1 MPNTQRVPDPGSNHL
16 GGTAGRAPVE
26 SPAPLD
32 VHLLGGFRVAISG
45 KALPDAAWRQK
56 RAAAIVKLLALEPT
70 HRLHR
75 DHVTEALWPDV
86 DPDAAG
92 NNLRVFL
99 HYARRELESVGAPP
113 ATFLARDGEDLLLG
127 PSELIRVDVDRF
139 EEALD
144 RAWRTPDPEASQAA
158 LDRYHGD
165 LLPEDPY
172 EDWVADRRVTL
183 RTSYLTLLSRLAE
196 LHEQRAELG
205 QAINVLQRLLAAEPL
220 DEAAHAALI
229 RLLALTGRQR
239 QALQQYENLVLLLE
253 RELGVDPEP
262 ATRELLAA
270 IRDGRFPTTTQALE
284 PPATSEHPTPASR
297 MRGLPAEVDEL
308 IGRHREEAELRRL
321 LATTRLLTLT
331 GPGGVGKTRLALAV
345 AHAVAAAFPDGV
357 CVVDLAPLDEPALV
371 LPTIARALG
380 VRDAAERPLL
390 ETVKEQL
397 GEQDV
402 LLVVDNMER
411 VAAAA
416 PVVAE
421 LLAACPHLKA
431 LITSRIRLR
440 LRGEQEYPVQPLALP
455 DSQVIPGDE
464 RRYALAAT
472 SLTDVPAVA
481 LFVRRARAARPDF
494 ALTEA
499 SAAAV
504 VEICRRLDGLPLAIE
519 LAAARVRLLQ
529 PAELVE
535 RLERPLE
542 VLTGGPRDAPDRQ
555 QTLRATIAWSHDLL
569 NPEEQVLF
577 ARLSVFA
584 GGCTLEAIETLHG
597 GKDPAASTGLWTSS
611 PDRLAVTTG
620 HSVFDLVASLID
632 QSLLRQTEGTVGAP
646 RLSMLETIREYAREQ
661 LEASGEA
668 QAVRRRHAA
677 LFLALAEAAAPE
689 LTGPDQ
695 AIWLDR
701 LESEHDNLRR
711 ALTTFQE
718 VGDAAS
724 QLRLAGA
731 LWRFWWHRGFLSEG
745 RRWLERALTDAAG
758 AASPIRATAL
768 DGAGA
773 LAEAQG
779 DLATAIV
786 HHEAALALWREIGD
800 RRGVARSLTDLGIVA
815 DKMGD
820 PERATQL
827 YEDAL
832 VLAREEDDRPRI
844 AACLANLGF
853 VSLDQGNHQRAAACF
868 KESLGLFR
876 DLEDQRNLTYVLGGL
891 GGLAFL
897 EGDYHG
903 AAAIQEEVLR
913 HLRELGDRQ
922 GIADTLA
929 DLGHAVQRQGDLDRA
944 WEIYSEG
951 LDLYRELADPSGAA
965 FVLTHLGRLAHLR
978 GDAAR
983 AEDLLRASLQAGW
996 QLGEKATVTEAIEG
1010 LAGVACDRGE
1020 AVQCARLLG
1029 MAEAL
1034 RETTGIPLP
1043 AIHEPEIERY
1053 VKTAR
1058 DALGEATFAAARGE
1072 GRSLGPEQVVA
1083 ALTAGSAG

>member
-1 MPNTQRVPDPGSNHL
+1 MQRVPAPGSGYP

-26 SPAPLD
+26 APAPLD
-32 VHLLGGFRVAISG
+32 VHLLGGFRVVING
-45 KALPDAAWRQK
+45 KVLPDAAWRQK
-56 RAAAIVKLLALEPT
+56 RAAAIVKILALAPS

-75 DHVTEALWPDV
+75 DQVTETLWPDV
-86 DPDAAG
+86 DPHAAG

-99 HYARRELESVGAPP
+99 HYARRELEGVGAPP

-127 PSELIRVDVDRF
+127 PSELVRVDVDLF
-139 EEALD
+139 EEALSL
-144 RAWRTPDPEASQAA
+144 AWRGPDPGASQAA
-158 LDRYHGD
+158 LDRYPGD

-183 RTSYLTLLSRLAE
+183 RTSYLTLLSRVAQ

-205 QAINVLQRLLAAEPL
+205 QAINALQRLLAAEPL

-239 QALQQYENLVLLLE
+239 QALQQYENLVVLLN

-262 ATRELLAA
+262 ATRELIGA
-270 IRDGRFPTTTQALE
+270 IRNDRFPSMTQALE
-284 PPATSEHPTPASR
+284 PPATVQHPAPDAR
-297 MRGLPAEVDEL
+297 LRGLPAPVDDV
-308 IGRHREEAELRRL
+308 IGREREEAELRRL

-331 GPGGVGKTRLALAV
+331 GPGGVGKTRLALAA
-345 AHAVAAAFPDGV
+345 AHAVAASFPDGV

-371 LPTIARALG
+371 LPEIARALG
-380 VRDAAERPLL
+380 VRDAAEQPLL

-397 GEQDV
+397 GEQGV

-411 VAAAA
+411 VSAAA

-455 DSQVIPGDE
+455 DFQVTPGAE
-464 RRYALAAT
+464 HRYALPAT

-529 PAELVE
+529 PEELVA

-569 NPEEQVLF
+569 SPKERVLF
-577 ARLSVFA
+577 AWLSVFA
-584 GGCTLEAIETLHG
+584 GGCTLEAMETLHG
-597 GKDPAASTGLWTSS
+597 EKDSAAATGPWKAST
-611 PDRLAVTTG
+611 DRIAVTTE

-632 QSLLRQTEGTVGAP
+632 QSLLRQTEAADGTP
-646 RLSMLETIREYAREQ
+646 RLRMLETIREYAREQ

-668 QAVRRRHAA
+668 KAVRRRHAA
-677 LFLALAEAAAPE
+677 LFLAVAEAAAPE

-695 AIWLDR
+695 VIWLDR
-701 LESEHDNLRR
+701 LEIDHDNLRR
-711 ALTTFQE
+711 ALSTFHE
-718 VGDAAS
+718 VDDAVS

-745 RRWLERALTDAAG
+745 RSWLERALVDGAG
-758 AASPIRATAL
+758 AGIPIRATAL

-779 DLATAIV
+779 DLGMAIV

-832 VLAREEDDRPRI
+832 VLAREENDLPRM

-853 VSLDQGNHQRAAACF
+853 VSLDQGHHERAATCF
-868 KESLGLFR
+868 KESLALFR
-876 DLEDQRNLTYVLGGL
+876 DLEDQRNVTYVLGGL
-891 GGLAFL
+891 GGLMFL
-897 EGDYHG
+897 EGDYQG
-903 AAAIQEEVLR
+903 AAALQEEVLR
-913 HLRELGDRQ
+913 HLRGLGDRQ

-951 LDLYRELADPSGAA
+951 LEVYRELGDRSGTA

-978 GDAAR
+978 GDATR
-983 AEDLLRASLQAGW
+983 AETLLHESLKVGW
-996 QLGEKATVTEAIEG
+996 QLGERSTVTEGIEG

-1020 AVQCARLLG
+1020 AVHCARLLG
-1029 MAEAL
+1029 VAEAL

-1043 AIHEPEIERY
+1043 AVHEPEIERY
-1053 VKTAR
+1053 VTTAR
-1058 DALGEATFAAARGE
+1058 AALGEATFAAARGE

-1083 ALTAGSAG
+1083 AIAAGSAD

>member
-1 MPNTQRVPDPGSNHL
+1 
-16 GGTAGRAPVE
+16 VE
-26 SPAPLD
+26 APAPLD
-32 VHLLGGFRVAISG
+32 IHLLGGFRVVIDGNAM
-45 KALPDAAWRQK
+45 PDGAWRQK

-75 DHVTEALWPDV
+75 DHVTETLWPDV
-86 DPDAAG
+86 DPDVAA

-99 HYARRELESVGAPP
+99 HYARRGLEAAGAPR
-113 ATFLARDGEDLLLG
+113 ATFLVRDGEDLLLG
-127 PSELIRVDVDRF
+127 PSQLVRVDVDLF
-139 EEALD
+139 EVALD
-144 RAWRTPDPEASQAA
+144 RAWRRSDPGAAQAA

-172 EDWVADRRVTL
+172 EDWLADRRATL
-183 RTSYLTLLSRLAE
+183 RTSYLTLLSRLAQ
-196 LHEQRAELG
+196 LHEQRSEFG
-205 QAINVLQRLLAAEPL
+205 EAINALQRLLATEPL
-220 DEAAHAALI
+220 DEVAHTTLI
-229 RLLALTGRQR
+229 RLLALTGRRR
-239 QALQQYENLVLLLE
+239 QALQQYNTLVVLLD
-253 RELGVDPEP
+253 RELGVEPEP
-262 ATRELLAA
+262 ATRELIGA
-270 IRDGRFPTTTQALE
+270 IRDGRFPAATQPLE
-284 PPATSEHPTPASR
+284 PAATIAHPTPAPR
-297 MRGLPAEVDEL
+297 LRGLPAPVDDV
-308 IGRHREEAELRRL
+308 IGREREEAELRRL
-321 LATTRLLTLT
+321 LATTRLVTLT
-331 GPGGVGKTRLALAV
+331 GPGGVGKTRLAVAL
-345 AHAVAAAFPDGV
+345 AHAAATAFPDGAH
-357 CVVDLAPLDEPALV
+357 VVDLAPIDEPALV
-371 LPTIARALG
+371 LPEIARALG
-380 VRDAAERPLL
+380 VRDVARQPLL
-390 ETVKEQL
+390 ETVKQQL
-397 GEQDV
+397 GEQRV

-411 VAAAA
+411 VASAA
-416 PVVAE
+416 PVIAE
-421 LLAACPHLKA
+421 LLASCPYLKA

-455 DSQVIPGDE
+455 DVHATSGDE
-464 RRYALAAT
+464 REYALPAT

-499 SAAAV
+499 NAAAV
-504 VEICRRLDGLPLAIE
+504 IAICRRLDGLPLAIE
-519 LAAARVRLLQ
+519 LGAARVRLL
-529 PAELVE
+529 PPSELAE

-542 VLTGGPRDAPDRQ
+542 VLTGGPRDAPNRQ
-555 QTLRATIAWSHDLL
+555 QTLRATIAWSYDLL

-577 ARLSVFA
+577 ACLSVFA
-584 GGCTLEAIETLHG
+584 GGCTLEAIETLVG
-597 GKDPAASTGLWTSS
+597 DLDSDAGAGLWASSSDRWVVTS
-611 PDRLAVTTG
+611 G
-620 HSVFDLVASLID
+620 HSVFDLVASLVD
-632 QSLLRQTEGTVGAP
+632 QSLLRQTEGTLGTP

-661 LEASGEA
+661 LETSGEA
-668 QAVRRRHAA
+668 EAVRHRHAA
-677 LFLALAEAAAPE
+677 HFLALAEAAAPE

-695 AIWLDR
+695 GIWLDR
-701 LESEHDNLRR
+701 LESEHDNFRR

-718 VGDAAS
+718 AGDAVA

-731 LWRFWWHRGFLSEG
+731 LWRFWWQRGFLSEG
-745 RRWLERALTDAAG
+745 RRWLERALADGAG
-758 AASPIRATAL
+758 VEIPIHATAL

-779 DLATAIV
+779 DLSMAIV
-786 HHEAALALWREIGD
+786 HHEAALNLWRQIGD
-800 RRGVARSLTDLGIVA
+800 QRGVARSLTDLGIVA

-876 DLEDQRNLTYVLGGL
+876 DLEDQRNLSYVLGGL

-897 EGDYHG
+897 EGDYRG
-903 AAAIQEEVLR
+903 AVAIQEEVLR

-944 WEIYSEG
+944 WELYSQG
-951 LDLYRELADPSGAA
+951 LDLYRDLADPSGAA

-983 AEDLLRASLQAGW
+983 AETLLHESLEAGW
-996 QLGEKATVTEAIEG
+996 RLGEKATVTEAIEG

-1020 AVQCARLLG
+1020 ATQCARLLG
-1029 MAEAL
+1029 IAEAL

-1043 AIHEPEIERY
+1043 AVHEPEIERY
-1053 VKTAR
+1053 VTTAR
-1058 DALGEATFAAARGE
+1058 AALGEASFAAARGE
-1072 GRSLGPEQVVA
+1072 GRSLGPEHAVA
-1083 ALTAGSAG
+1083 VLAGHAG

>member
-1 MPNTQRVPDPGSNHL
+1 ME
-16 GGTAGRAPVE
+16 A
-26 SPAPLD
+26 PAPLD
-32 VHLLGGFRVAISG
+32 VHLLGGFRVVISG
-45 KALPDAAWRQK
+45 KPMPDAAWRQK

-75 DHVTEALWPDV
+75 DQVTETLWPDI

-99 HYARRELESVGAPP
+99 HYARRALEAAGAPP
-113 ATFLARDGEDLLLG
+113 GTFLDRDGEDLLLG
-127 PSELIRVDVDRF
+127 PSDLVRVDVDLF
-139 EEALD
+139 EAAVD
-144 RAWRTPDPEASQAA
+144 RAWRAPEPAACQAA
-158 LDRYHGD
+158 LDRYQSD

-172 EDWVADRRVTL
+172 EDWVAGRRATL
-183 RTSYLTLLSRLAE
+183 RTSYLTLLSRLAQ

-205 QAINVLQRLLAAEPL
+205 QAIGALQRLLAADPL
-220 DEAAHAALI
+220 DEAVHATLI

-239 QALQQYENLVLLLE
+239 QALQQYDNLVVLLD
-253 RELGVDPEP
+253 RELGVGPEP
-262 ATRELLAA
+262 STRELIAA
-270 IRDGRFPTTTQALE
+270 IRDGRFPAATQPLE
-284 PPATSEHPTPASR
+284 PDTTIEHLTPATRLS
-297 MRGLPAEVDEL
+297 GLPAPVDEL
-308 IGRHREEAELRRL
+308 IGREREEAELRRL
-321 LATTRLLTLT
+321 LATARLVSLT
-331 GPGGVGKTRLALAV
+331 GPGGVGKTRLALAL
-345 AHAVAAAFPDGV
+345 AHTVAAAFPDGV
-357 CVVDLAPLDEPALV
+357 FVADLAPLEEPELV
-371 LPTIARALG
+371 LPAIARALG
-380 VRDAAERPLL
+380 VGDVSGQPLL
-390 ETVKEQL
+390 ETMAEQL
-397 GEQDV
+397 GQQHV

-416 PVVAE
+416 PVIGE
-421 LLAACPHLKA
+421 LLASCPHFKA

-455 DSQVIPGDE
+455 DGQVNPGDE
-464 RRYALAAT
+464 SRYAIPAM
-472 SLTDVPAVA
+472 SLEDVPAVA

-504 VEICRRLDGLPLAIE
+504 IEICRRLDGLPLAIE
-519 LAAARVRLLQ
+519 LAAARVRLLS
-529 PAELVE
+529 PPELAE
-535 RLERPLE
+535 RLERPLA

-569 NPEEQVLF
+569 TPEEQVLF
-577 ARLSVFA
+577 ACLSVFA
-584 GGCTLEAIETLHG
+584 GGCTLEAIESLLGEQHS
-597 GKDPAASTGLWTSS
+597 AAGAGLWTSS
-611 PDRLAVTTG
+611 IDRSMVTSG
-620 HSVFDLVASLID
+620 HSVFDLVASLVD
-632 QSLLRQTEGTVGAP
+632 QSLLRQIEGTVGTP

-668 QAVRRRHAA
+668 EAVRHRHAT
-677 LFLALAEAAAPE
+677 LFKAMAEAAALE

-695 AIWLDR
+695 GIWLDR
-701 LESEHDNLRR
+701 LESEHDNFRR
-711 ALTTFQE
+711 ALITFQE
-718 VGDAAS
+718 ADDAAA

-745 RRWLERALTDAAG
+745 RRWLEQALAGGNTAAT
-758 AASPIRATAL
+758 ADRATAL

-779 DLATAIV
+779 DLSTAV
-786 HHEAALALWREIGD
+786 GHHEAALELWREIGD
-800 RRGVARSLTDLGIVA
+800 HRGVARSLTDLGIVA

-820 PERATQL
+820 PERAIQL

-876 DLEDQRNLTYVLGGL
+876 DLGDQRNLTYVLGGL

-903 AAAIQEEVLR
+903 AVALQEEVLR

-922 GIADTLA
+922 GMANTLA

-944 WEIYSEG
+944 WELYSQG
-951 LDLYRELADPSGAA
+951 LELYRELVDLSGAA

-983 AEDLLRASLQAGW
+983 AETLLHESLKASW

-1010 LAGVACDRGE
+1010 LAGIACDSGE

-1043 AIHEPEIERY
+1043 AVHEPEIEHY
-1053 VKTAR
+1053 VTTAR
-1058 DALGEATFAAARGE
+1058 AALGEATFAAARGE
-1072 GRSLGPEQVVA
+1072 GRSLGPEHAVA
-1083 ALTAGSAG
+1083 ALMAGSTS